1 MAGIIDVTVA
11 LGGMRSLTKEVPA
24 YCDLQPA
31 IAATEGYI
39 SVATISFTHNAAAAD
54 TINDSGNGFT
64 TANFVAS
71 DDEMILVESTSGLN
85 DGLYTIAGDEQG
97 VITLLSTDVLITES
111 AADAGTVT
119 LTCVAVYKITPTR
132 GTGKL
137 LIVYSEGVEATGEL
151 GLIPCLLN
159 GDYWAAKNPHYTQ
172 FTATTVTDTTLY
184 LFVET
189 APYLQDDGSMYL
201 MLKPIVTST
210 QLYTD
215 HRPAAGFIE
224 LP

>member
-1 MAGIIDVTVA
+1 MAGIIDVTTA

-31 IAATEGYI
+31 LVTTDGYI
-39 SVATISFTHNAAAAD
+39 SAATISFTHNAAAAD

-85 DGLYTIAGDEQG
+85 DGLYTIGGDEQG

-111 AADAGTVT
+111 AANAGTVT
-119 LTCVAVYKITPTR
+119 LTCVVVYKITPTR
-132 GTGKL
+132 GTGKG
-137 LIVYSEGVEATGEL
+137 LIVYSEGVEAIGEA
-151 GLIPCLLN
+151 GMIPCLIN
-159 GDYWAAKNPHYTQ
+159 GSHWAAKNGHYTA
-172 FTATTVTDTTLY
+172 FTATALTDTTLY

-189 APYLQDDGSMYL
+189 APYLQADGTLLL
-201 MLKPIVTST
+201 MLKPVATST
-210 QLYTD
+210 QLYVD